1 MLRYVDQFL
10 SFRCAGDVIG
20 VVGPMKGFSK
30 EISEAM
36 AIVRRIKPIIIKESK
51 QWTLLDLCSGNALV
65 PVITAFTL
73 PTVHNYAIDK
83 RERSG
88 RRWAQIRNFTYLNN
102 DIYSQ
107 DVVNVIRSIP
117 GPIILTSVHPC
128 KGLAERV
135 VDIYNNC
142 DNIEKLFLM
151 PCCVGKV
158 PMNIADKVQSQMN
171 RDNLWGL
178 YLALKADGRL
188 TQDNHII
195 SPKNRLVIA
204 DKHGYTDTRTEESF
218 EGRILCEAE
227 GGTERKPSPSQ
238 LDLVRD
244 MGVWME

>member
-10 SFRCAGDVIG
+10 GFKCAGDVIG
-20 VVGPMKGFSK
+20 IVGPMKGLSK

-36 AIVRRIKPIIIKESK
+36 AIVRRVKPVVIQEPKK
-51 QWTLLDLCSGNALV
+51 FTLVDLCSGNALV
-65 PVITAFTL
+65 PVITAFML
-73 PTVHNYAIDK
+73 PTAHNYAIDL
-83 RERSG
+83 RERNG
-88 RRWAQIRNFTYLNN
+88 RRWTEVRNFTYLNR

-107 DVVNVIRSIP
+107 DILNTIRSIP

-142 DNIEKLFLM
+142 DNIEMLYLM

-158 PMNIADKVQSQMN
+158 PINISDKIESQMN

-188 TQDNHII
+188 TQDTNVI
-195 SPKNRLVIA
+195 SPKNRLVLA
-204 DKHGYTDTRTEESF
+204 DKHGYTDASTKEGP
-218 EGRILCEAE
+218 EGRICSPAE
-227 GGTERKPSPSQ
+227 GRESEESIPARRELASDSEF
-238 LDLVRD
+238 R
-244 MGVWME
+244 